1 MYRFFEMIP
10 GLLAWS
16 TIVLMFFVSW
26 LLPVWAAIF
35 IILFDI
41 YWLLKTVYLSFH
53 LRATFKKMRENL
65 KINWLEKLK
74 SMVSGQWP
82 SVYHLVILPMYKE
95 PYEVVKESFES
106 LIKVN
111 YPKDKFIVV
120 LATEERARLRQGYGG
135 QAGEDVI
142 ETSKKIEQ
150 EFDDKFFKFLITA
163 HPANL
168 PGEIPGKGSN
178 QTWAAKEVKKLII
191 DSLQIPYENIL
202 VSVFDVD
209 TQVLPEYFGILT
221 YSFLTCEN
229 PQRTSFQPIP
239 LFTNNIF
246 QAPALARVIAFSSTF
261 WHMIQQSRPE
271 RQTTFSSHSMP
282 FQAIVDIGFWNT
294 EIVSEDSQVFW
305 QCFLHYNG
313 DWRVKPLFY
322 PVSMDANVAKTF
334 WQTMLNQYKQ
344 QRRWGWG
351 CENIPYFLSGF
362 IKNKNIPF
370 RKKTYWGFVVIE
382 SFHSWATN
390 ALLIFAL
397 GWLPII
403 LGGPDFNFTLL
414 SYNLPQLTRIILTL
428 AMVGISTSI
437 VLSIIL
443 LPPKP
448 NWFKSWHYILYSVQ
462 WLFIP
467 LTLIIFGA
475 FPGLEAQTRLMLG
488 GKFRLGFWV
497 TPKHR

>member
-35 IILFDI
+35 IIFFDI

-106 LIKVN
+106 LIKIN

-120 LATEERARLRQGYGG
+120 LATEERA
-135 QAGEDVI
+135 GEI
-142 ETSKKIEQ
+142 AQQTSKKIEQ

-221 YSFLTCEN
+221 HSFLACEN
-229 PQRTSFQPIP
+229 PQRSSFQPIP
-239 LFTNNIF
+239 FFTNNIF

-397 GWLPII
+397 GWLPVI

-462 WLFIP
+462 WFLVP